1 MSRRILA
8 TATSRATTIDSFAA
22 AQPVGARI
30 PHRMLV
36 DLVAL
41 IDVMLV
47 VLAAFAAKL
56 LYITLF
62 LDDAQAHQPYLVAG
76 LAGGLVVHYVMRL
89 RQLHEPNAILAWR
102 ERIGVLLISI
112 GLSFL
117 TLIALA
123 YLLKISASY
132 SRGWLLTW
140 LCLSALL
147 LTASRPLLAHLL
159 SWLAATGYTARRI
172 AVVGDGVACERLA
185 QTLRNVS
192 GVRVAGIFSD
202 KGGEHG
208 ALYGTIEDLIS
219 IGQRDQID
227 EVAIALSEAPRR
239 DTERLVEGLSILP
252 VDVWLCPTEFTM
264 PILAT
269 ARVGALSQLQV
280 KLKPIRDWGYL
291 VKLMFDYVAGAIC
304 LVAFA
309 PLMLAIAAAI
319 KIDSSGP
326 VLFRQ
331 RRHGFNHRIID
342 VFKFRTMTV
351 AENGDRVDQAREN
364 DPRVTRV
371 GKLLRRTSLDELPQL
386 FNVLRGEMSLVG
398 PRPHALAHNQHYRE
412 RLDRYASRHCVK
424 PGMTG
429 WAQING
435 LRGPTEDAEK
445 MRLRVHMDLYYIEN
459 WSLWLDLKIIAATP
473 FVGFIHRNAL

>member
-8 TATSRATTIDSFAA
+8 TATPRAATIDSFPA

-36 DLVAL
+36 DVVAL
-41 IDVMLV
+41 LDVMLV
-47 VLAAFAAKL
+47 ILAAFAAKL
-56 LYITLF
+56 LYISLL
-62 LDDAQAHQPYLVAG
+62 LDDAQADMPYLVAG
-76 LAGGLVVHYVMRL
+76 LAGGFVVHYVMRL
-89 RQLHEPNAILAWR
+89 RQLHEPTAILAWR
-102 ERIGVLLISI
+102 ERFGVLLISI

-117 TLIALA
+117 TLIAMA

-140 LCLSALL
+140 TCLSALL
-147 LTASRPLLAHLL
+147 LAASRPLLARLL
-159 SWLAATGYTARRI
+159 TWLAASGYTARRI
-172 AVVGDGVACERLA
+172 AVVGEGAACERLA
-185 QTLRNVS
+185 HTLRNVS
-192 GVRVAGIFSD
+192 GVWVAGIFPD
-202 KGGEHG
+202 IGGEHTAVNG
-208 ALYGTIEDLIS
+208 NIEDLIS
-219 IGQRDQID
+219 IGQRDEID
-227 EVAIALSEAPRR
+227 EVAIALSEARQQ
-239 DTERLVEGLSILP
+239 DTERLVESLSILP
-252 VDVWLCPTEFTM
+252 VDVWLCPTALRL

-269 ARVGALSQLQV
+269 ARVGGLSLLQV
-280 KLKPIRDWGYL
+280 KRKPIRDWGYL
-291 VKLMFDYVAGAIC
+291 IKLVFDYVAGALC
-304 LVAFA
+304 LLAFA

-331 RRHGFNHRIID
+331 RRHGFNHRVID
-342 VFKFRTMTV
+342 VCKFRTMT
-351 AENGDRVDQAREN
+351 ATENGDRVDQARKN

-371 GKLLRRTSLDELPQL
+371 GRLLRRTSLDELPQL

-435 LRGPTEDAEK
+435 LRGPTEDPEK

-459 WSLWLDLKIIAATP
+459 WSLWFDLKIIAATP

>member
-8 TATSRATTIDSFAA
+8 TATSRATIIDPFAG
-22 AQPVGARI
+22 AQPVGARV

-36 DLVAL
+36 DVVAL

-56 LYITLF
+56 LYISLLF
-62 LDDAQAHQPYLVAG
+62 DDPQAQQPYLVAG

-89 RQLHEPNAILAWR
+89 HRLHEPAAILAWR
-102 ERIGVLLISI
+102 DRIGVLLISV

-117 TLIALA
+117 TLIAMA
-123 YLLKISASY
+123 YLLKISAGY

-147 LTASRPLLAHLL
+147 LIASRPLLARLQ

-172 AVVGDGVACERLA
+172 AIVGDGAARERMV
-185 QTLRNVS
+185 QTLRDVS
-192 GVRVAGIFSD
+192 GVRIAGVFSD
-202 KGGEHG
+202 AGDG
-208 ALYGTIEDLIS
+208 DLGRNGSVEELIA
-219 IGQRDQID
+219 IGQRNEID
-227 EVAIALSEAPRR
+227 EVAIALSDAPNQ
-239 DTERLVEGLSILP
+239 DTERLVESLSILP
-252 VDVWLCPTEFTM
+252 VDVWLCPTAFAM

-269 ARVGALSQLQV
+269 ARVGTLSLLQV
-280 KLKPIRDWGYL
+280 KLKPIREWGYL
-291 VKLMFDYVAGAIC
+291 IKLAFDYVAGAIC

-309 PLMLAIAAAI
+309 PLMLAIAVAI

-326 VLFRQ
+326 VFFRQ

-342 VFKFRTMTV
+342 VFKFRTMIVT
-351 AENGDRVDQAREN
+351 ENGDRIDQARKN

-371 GKLLRRTSLDELPQL
+371 GRLLRRTSLDELPQL

-398 PRPHALAHNQHYRE
+398 PRPHALAHNQHYQRF
-412 RLDRYASRHCVK
+412 DRYASRHCVK

-435 LRGPTEDAEK
+435 LRGPTEDPEK
-445 MRLRVHMDLYYIEN
+445 MLLRVRMDLYYIEN

>member
-1 MSRRILA
+1 V
-8 TATSRATTIDSFAA
+8 
-22 AQPVGARI
+22 QPVGARI
-30 PHRMLV
+30 PHRILV
-36 DLVAL
+36 DFVAL

-47 VLAAFAAKL
+47 VLAAYAAKL
-56 LYITLF
+56 LYISLF
-62 LDDAQAHQPYLVAG
+62 LDDPQAHQLYLVAG
-76 LAGGLVVHYVMRL
+76 LAGGFVVQYVMHL
-89 RQLHEPNAILAWR
+89 RQLHEPSAIVAWR
-102 ERIGVLLISI
+102 ERIGALLVSI

-117 TLIALA
+117 TLIAMA
-123 YLLKISASY
+123 YLLKISTSY

-159 SWLAATGYTARRI
+159 SWLTTTGYTARRI
-172 AVVGDGVACERLA
+172 AVVGDGDACERLV

-192 GVRVAGIFSD
+192 GVWVAGVFSD
-202 KGGEHG
+202 TSGERTP
-208 ALYGTIEDLIS
+208 LSGTIEDLIS
-219 IGQRDQID
+219 IGQRDEID
-227 EVAIALSEAPRR
+227 EVAIALS
-239 DTERLVEGLSILP
+239 DTRGHENERLVDSLSILP
-252 VDVWLCPTEFTM
+252 VDVWLCPTELTM

-269 ARVGALSQLQV
+269 ARIGPLSLLQV

-291 VKLMFDYVAGAIC
+291 VKLVFDYVAGAIC

-319 KIDSSGP
+319 KLDSTGP
-326 VLFRQ
+326 VFFRQ

-351 AENGDRVDQAREN
+351 AENGDRVDQACKN

-371 GKLLRRTSLDELPQL
+371 GRFLRKTSLDELPQL

-435 LRGPTEDAEK
+435 LRGPTEDPEK